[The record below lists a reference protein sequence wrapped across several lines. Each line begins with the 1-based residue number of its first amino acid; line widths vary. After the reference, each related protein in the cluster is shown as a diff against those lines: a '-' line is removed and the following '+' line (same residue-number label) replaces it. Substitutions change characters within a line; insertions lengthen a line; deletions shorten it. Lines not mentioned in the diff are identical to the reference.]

1 MSNLFELS
9 SRKQVPVYT
18 KMKPKPD
25 GSHLVNY
32 KNEKDYDYYKCDYC
46 GEEIK
51 ILSKKQEMTGGTIKF
66 PHLVTKKGDIEL
78 ALHNKCLRA
87 AIKLFEEERKNEQ

>member
-1 MSNLFELS
+1 MNNLYELS
-9 SRKQVPVYT
+9 NRKIVPVYT
-18 KMKPKPD
+18 KMKPKPN

-32 KNEKDYDYYKCDYC
+32 KNEKEYDYYKCDYC

-51 ILSKKQEMTGGTIKF
+51 ILSKKQEMAGGTIKF
-66 PHLVTKKGDIEL
+66 SHLVTKKGDIEL

-87 AIKLFEEERKNEQ
+87 AIKIFEEEEKK